1 MDGKVLIIDMNI
13 STASRLDLVL
23 ADIQG
28 KVKYTILKPQR
39 PNKSLLTLTQ
49 TKGLRT
55 NTNRSG
61 QSNPH
66 AKLI

>member
-1 MDGKVLIIDMNI
+1 MNI
-13 STASRLDLVL
+13 ATASRLDLQI

-28 KVKYTILKPQR
+28 KIKFTVLKPQK
-39 PNKSLLTLTQ
+39 PKKSLLTLTQ